1 MEVQE
6 ITMTYK
12 GTVKFY
18 NKEKGFG
25 FIYVENKPEDVYF
38 HINDWKN
45 PTIPCGN
52 DEVEFEIKTLEDERE
67 KAVNIKL
74 VKDIVK
80 EDEIIID
87 EDNSNL
93 NKVHKRNFN
102 QDRILCKGCNRMIVP
117 RLIAYTGNPSH
128 SLCPFCGTIVADFRN
143 KAPLIN
149 VILFLI
155 ILYIFLKPL

>member
-1 MEVQE
+1 
-6 ITMTYK
+6 MTYK

-93 NKVHKRNFN
+93 NKVHKRNFGVQISRKRN
-102 QDRILCKGCNRMIVP
+102 HIKSCRRIL
-117 RLIAYTGNPSH
+117 
-128 SLCPFCGTIVADFRN
+128 TIRNFRYFSSPISTDR
-143 KAPLIN
+143 KTK
-149 VILFLI
+149 V
-155 ILYIFLKPL
+155 